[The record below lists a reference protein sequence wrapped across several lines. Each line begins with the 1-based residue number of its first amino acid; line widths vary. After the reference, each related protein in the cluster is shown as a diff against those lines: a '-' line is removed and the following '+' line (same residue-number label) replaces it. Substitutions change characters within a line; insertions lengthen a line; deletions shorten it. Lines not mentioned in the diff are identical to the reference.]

1 MPIGIVHGP
10 PGRTGYRYGERM
22 VDDAAPL
29 LIGVLHDYSL
39 PDQDA
44 SFERAARVGIALAG
58 SRLDRPVE
66 FLHAHAAGL
75 PRGTADAVVT
85 AFDSLIGAGVLAIVG
100 PAITDNGLV
109 ARDLA
114 DAAEIACINYTG
126 SEQTRSEWMFQY
138 QIGSLEEEPNV
149 LARHL
154 ADRGL
159 TRVALVYD
167 RSTIGRRY
175 ASFFDE
181 ACPSFGVDLVGRVG
195 VSPLD
200 DALGGAV
207 ESLRATGADALVY
220 LGLGLCAHALARA
233 LAALGWS
240 PPVVANSALMFGY
253 NNPDWA
259 RAWNDWTYCDSMSG
273 SNEVLAALQKEVGAS
288 MTGPGVPG
296 RHDLGRLVAEAAVR
310 ADHLTRAGMRE
321 GLERIK
327 MLPSATGRAG
337 TTMGFGQWDRAALK
351 GEYLVLRRWDDGV
364 SRELPV

>member
-1 MPIGIVHGP
+1 MAN
-10 PGRTGYRYGERM
+10 
-22 VDDAAPL
+22 DAAPL
-29 LIGVLHDYSL
+29 LIGVLHDHSL

-44 SFERAARVGIALAG
+44 GFERCARVGIALVG
-58 SRLDRPVE
+58 DRLDRPVE

-75 PRGTADAVVT
+75 PRGSAHAVVT
-85 AFDSLIGAGVLAIVG
+85 AFDELVDAGVLVVIG

-109 ARDLA
+109 VRDLA
-114 DAAEIACINYTG
+114 DAAEISCINYTG
-126 SEQTRSEWMFQY
+126 SEQTRSEWMFHY

-154 ADRGL
+154 SDRGL

-175 ASFFDE
+175 ATFFDD
-181 ACPSFGVDLVGRVG
+181 ACPAFGVDLVARVG
-195 VSPLD
+195 VSPVTD
-200 DALGGAV
+200 DLGATA

-220 LGLGLCAHALARA
+220 LGLGLSAHPLARA
-233 LAALGWS
+233 LADLDWH
-240 PPVVANSALMFGY
+240 PPVVTNSALMFGY
-253 NNPDWA
+253 ANADWA
-259 RAWNDWTYCDSMSG
+259 RAWNGWTYCDSVSG
-273 SNEVLAALQKEVGAS
+273 SNETLAALQEVVGAA
-288 MTGPGVPG
+288 MPGPGPPG
-296 RHDLGRLVAEAAVR
+296 QHDLGRLVAEAAAR

-337 TTMGFGQWDRAALK
+337 TIMGFGQWDRAALK

-364 SRELPV
+364 SRELVEH

>member
-1 MPIGIVHGP
+1 MAN
-10 PGRTGYRYGERM
+10 
-22 VDDAAPL
+22 DAAPL
-29 LIGVLHDYSL
+29 LIGVLHDHSL

-44 SFERAARVGIALAG
+44 SFERSARVGIALVG
-58 SRLDRPVE
+58 DRLDRPVE
-66 FLHAHAAGL
+66 FVHAHAAGL
-75 PRGTADAVVT
+75 PRGTADAVIT
-85 AFDSLIGAGVLAIVG
+85 AFDDLDAAGVLTVIG

-109 ARDLA
+109 VRDLA
-114 DAAEIACINYTG
+114 DTAELPCINYTG
-126 SEQTRSEWMFQY
+126 SEETRGEWMFHY

-154 ADRGL
+154 AERGL

-175 ASFFDE
+175 ASFFDD
-181 ACPSFGVDLVGRVG
+181 ACPASGIDLVGRVG
-195 VSPLD
+195 VSPVAD
-200 DALGGAV
+200 DLGGPV

-220 LGLGLCAHALARA
+220 LGLGLSAHPVARA
-233 LAALGWS
+233 LGNLAWN

-253 NNPDWA
+253 ANADWA
-259 RAWNDWTYCDSMSG
+259 RAWNDWTYCDSVSG
-273 SNEVLAALQKEVGAS
+273 TNAVLAALQEEVGPT
-288 MTGPGVPG
+288 MPGPGPPSQ
-296 RHDLGRLVAEAAVR
+296 HDLGRLVAEAAAR
-310 ADHLTRAGMRE
+310 ADHLTRVGMRE

-364 SRELPV
+364 SRELADS